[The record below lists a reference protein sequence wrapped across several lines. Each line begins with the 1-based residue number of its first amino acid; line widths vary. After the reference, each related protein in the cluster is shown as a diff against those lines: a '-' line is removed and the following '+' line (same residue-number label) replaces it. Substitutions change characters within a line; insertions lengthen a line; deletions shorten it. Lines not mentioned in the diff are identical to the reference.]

1 MLRRLLVCLSLILFT
16 AGLVNA
22 VEFSADTVT
31 KFKGG
36 EETSGKIYYKPD
48 RFRMET
54 KVFQDMIVITRLDK
68 KVVWNIMPAEKIYME
83 MPFDMSN
90 KPKVEEKFEGEIE
103 RKEVG
108 RERIDGHPTIKYL
121 ITYKADNRKDQV
133 YQWMATDINFPVK
146 TAAVDGSWTQ
156 EFRNIKTGS
165 QPGSLFEVPSGYQK
179 MQMPQLPGGMNLMP
193 MK

>member
-1 MLRRLLVCLSLILFT
+1 MVRRLVVCLSFILFT
-16 AGLVNA
+16 AGLAYA

-31 KFKGG
+31 TFKGG

-68 KVVWNIMPAEKIYME
+68 KVVWNVMPAEKIYME
-83 MPFDMSN
+83 IPFDLSN
-90 KPKVEEKFEGEIE
+90 RPKVEEKLEGEIE

-108 RERIDGHPTIKYL
+108 REAIDGHPTIKYL
-121 ITYKADNRKDQV
+121 ITYMVDKRKDRV
-133 YQWMATDINFPVK
+133 YQWLAKDINFPVK
-146 TAAVDGSWTQ
+146 TSAADGSWTQ
-156 EFRNIKTGS
+156 EFRNIKMES
-165 QPGSLFEVPSGYQK
+165 QPGSLFELPSGYQK
-179 MQMPQLPGGMNLMP
+179 MQMPQLPGGTNLMP